1 MRGRGLC
8 GLAALAV
15 VMVAAPCS
23 AAGPEPTTGTSDA
36 VQALAFDF
44 AGHPDAE
51 AVDLYKFVH
60 EAMFGPGHAISDPAQ
75 AADAL
80 KAELATLGPPTTGES
95 WCDTLGGDPFLV
107 RVNLR
112 PFVAN
117 GFDSQALLDS
127 FVATAGAVRPDPQQ
141 MGVALE
147 LVVRWLESVK
157 REDLARELERLA
169 REMEKQ
175 GYPAAH
181 HSAAYQQAY
190 RPAYRVIEAS
200 IAGNFGWCGSSS

>member
-1 MRGRGLC
+1 MRGRDLVVAG
-8 GLAALAV
+8 AV
-15 VMVAAPCS
+15 SVLVLIPPCS
-23 AAGPEPTTGTSDA
+23 AEVPEPTAGTSDA
-36 VQALAFDF
+36 VQALAFDV
-44 AGHPDAE
+44 ASHPDAE

-80 KAELATLGPPTTGES
+80 QAELATLGPPMAGET

-117 GFDSQALLDS
+117 GFDSQTLLDS
-127 FVATAGAVRPDPQQ
+127 FVATADAVRPDPQQ
-141 MGVALE
+141 MGVALD
-147 LVVRWLESVK
+147 LVVRWLLSVNQK
-157 REDLARELERLA
+157 DMAHELENLA
-169 REMEKQ
+169 REMAKQ

-181 HSAAYQQAY
+181 HSAVYKESY

-200 IAGNFGWCGSSS
+200 MASKEGWCGSTF